1 MPRRLMPGRWPI
13 LSRRPSDERQAFIF
27 QDLEYN
33 PLIEEAMN
41 DAQASNMR
49 GDFDWGLER
58 FVEAACTLARF
69 DHRRILCA

>member
-1 MPRRLMPGRWPI
+1 MSTKR
-13 LSRRPSDERQAFIF
+13 FIF